1 MDKAANQH
9 ETEFQ
14 VVCAW
19 CGALIRH
26 SRRKNS
32 LGMCLQCHARM
43 LREYTRSYT
52 QAEKSLK
59 SSER

>member
-1 MDKAANQH
+1 
-9 ETEFQ
+9 
-14 VVCAW
+14 
-19 CGALIRH
+19 
-26 SRRKNS
+26 
-32 LGMCLQCHARM
+32 MCLQCHARM